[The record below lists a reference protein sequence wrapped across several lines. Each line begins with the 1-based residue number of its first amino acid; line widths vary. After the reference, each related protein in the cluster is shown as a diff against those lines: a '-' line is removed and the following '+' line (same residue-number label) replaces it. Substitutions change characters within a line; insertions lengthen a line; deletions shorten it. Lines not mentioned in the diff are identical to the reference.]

1 MLESHPDE
9 TIQSPSGSKVQRLLQ
24 APRKAASTLWNAPL
38 PNARFLIVSG
48 SFWTVNLAI
57 TEPYRFLFFSRLG
70 LSPDDIGKLFAAD
83 LVIRSIGLLLSST
96 AQRAFG
102 AKRML
107 VMADTVSWAVPYLI
121 LGFSTK
127 PWHAILAVLLTS
139 LNAFAS
145 TPYNCM
151 IAEGMP
157 AERRTKAYAFLYLWN
172 MAPALLVPWFAGWLV
187 SSHPFGPTLRIL
199 FLVQAFCMGMG
210 IFWRARRLVDLHPS
224 ATSSDSGMLR
234 TFRQILSTPGFLPAW
249 VALATQGVFS
259 NLSNAFLAI
268 YLSKQMHLS
277 DKLPGWIAEISTI
290 GFAVGTLAI
299 QPRLKESKV
308 PRYAALALG
317 LHAIAFATF
326 FLHPNQTGV
335 LAIALAGGLFSAL
348 YGAATSSILTTSLP
362 ANARDHGFALSYVG
376 VHLTGALCM
385 PLAGRLLDGNLA
397 LFPSLVIASLL
408 VWAASIA
415 LTRTVGHLTKS
426 DWKPDDAT
434 TSVS

>member
-1 MLESHPDE
+1 MLESHPNQ
-9 TIQSPSGSKVQRLLQ
+9 TIDNRPAGPFQRLAR
-24 APRKAASTLWNAPL
+24 APRQAASSLWNAPL

-83 LVIRSIGLLLSST
+83 LVIRSIGLLLSSST
-96 AQRAFG
+96 QRAFG

-107 VMADTVSWAVPYLI
+107 VIADTVSWALPYLI

-127 PWHAILAVLLTS
+127 PWHVVLAVLLTS

-187 SSHPFGPTLRIL
+187 SSHPFGPTLRVL
-199 FLVQAFCMGMG
+199 FLIQAFCMSLG
-210 IFWRARRLVDLHPS
+210 IYWRYRTLVDLHPS
-224 ATSSDSGMLR
+224 ATSSDTGMLR

-249 VALATQGVFS
+249 AALATQGVFS
-259 NLSNAFLAI
+259 NLGNAFLAI
-268 YLSKQMHLS
+268 YLSRQMHLS
-277 DKLPGWIAEISTI
+277 DNLPGWITELSTI
-290 GFAVGTLAI
+290 GFAIGTLAI
-299 QPRLKESKV
+299 QPRLKESMV
-308 PRYAALALG
+308 PRFAAIALG
-317 LHAIAFATF
+317 IHALVTAAF

-335 LAIALAGGLFSAL
+335 LAIALVGGLCSAL

-397 LFPSLVIASLL
+397 LFPALVIASLL
-408 VWAASIA
+408 LWAASIA
-415 LTRTVGHLTKS
+415 LTRTHGHLTKS
-426 DWKPDDAT
+426 DWKPDDAA